1 MSRRTVVRI
10 VAIIAIASVVIVG
23 TSVTRYVLAHPNEP
37 LQQNVASWARN
48 NGMGAVVDQLEA
60 WLHNDPPAAA
70 PADTLALVTDVPDD
84 TEASADTAAP
94 TSSIAPS
101 STTQAPTSTTNPSTP
116 STPTSQPSSPKTTIG
131 GSSSPAIVVNRPS
144 SASCPSRASD
154 TTTTT
159 APADTTTAPTSTTA
173 PTDPTLLPGETTT
186 TTSTVA
192 PRPLDITPVVTPGIK
207 GEGEWTAVARV
218 RTKPIVYAS
227 SIRPL
232 WCFGSVVATMAT
244 YDPNKVRVGLFNGTE
259 VPGGKGWRNGSKI
272 RGSALRSLIASFNG
286 GFRFEHSPGG
296 YVTEGRTVQRM
307 KKGYATFAIRQDGFS
322 TVGIWGRDITD
333 DGTWASLR
341 QNLPPLVED
350 GKSSYAKYDKVDWG
364 QDFGNKVY
372 NYRSAVCVRADGLM
386 MFVAVGKVNIGM
398 LADTLVFLGCRT
410 GMELDINGTWP
421 FFATYSN
428 FGKVS
433 RIGRTIDTR
442 MGDPQRHLNGAT
454 KDFFALFD
462 PETLAPGAVR

>member
-1 MSRRTVVRI
+1 MRRQTVVRV
-10 VAIIAIASVVIVG
+10 VAIVVAVAVVFVG
-23 TSVTRYVLAHPNEP
+23 TSMTRYVLAHPNEP

-70 PADTLALVTDVPDD
+70 PADTLALVADIPDD
-84 TEASADTAAP
+84 T
-94 TSSIAPS
+94 IAPPVTDVS
-101 STTQAPTSTTNPSTP
+101 PTTTNVPVSTTIAQDSPT
-116 STPTSQPSSPKTTIG
+116 TSAKPSSPKTTVG
-131 GSSSPAIVVNRPS
+131 GSPAPAIVVNRPS
-144 SASCPSRASD
+144 SASCPSTA

-159 APADTTTAPTSTTA
+159 STTTTVPIDSSVVPTTSTT
-173 PTDPTLLPGETTT
+173 PPVTLPGETTT
-186 TTSTVA
+186 TTTTVA
-192 PRPLDITPVVTPGIK
+192 PRPLDIAPVVIPGIK
-207 GEGEWTAVARV
+207 GEGEWRAVARV
-218 RTKPIVYAS
+218 RTKPIVYAA

-244 YDPNKVRVGLFNGTE
+244 YDPNKVRTALFNGTE

-272 RGSALRSLIASFNG
+272 RGAALRSLIASFNG
-286 GFRFEHSPGG
+286 GFRFEHAPGG
-296 YVTEGRTVQRM
+296 YMTEGRDVQKM
-307 KKGYATFAIRQDGFS
+307 KKGYATFAIRKDGFS
-322 TVGIWGRDITD
+322 TVGIWGQDITD
-333 DGTWASLR
+333 DDTWISLR
-341 QNLPPLVED
+341 QNLPPLVEE

-372 NYRSAVCVRADGLM
+372 NYRSAVCVRFDGLM

-462 PETLAPGAVR
+462 PETLSPGAVR